1 MKDFDH
7 LMSVWQ
13 GQPKQDQLSVD
24 EVLKQV
30 KKGIRGITNQLY
42 WGIVAMVAM
51 LGLTFFILFFFVF
64 QSMLTYVG
72 ITIMMA
78 TMLAYAVMIIRNY
91 RVLNKHD
98 ATLNPTD
105 YLQDLKEYQKNRAKI
120 AGWFYYIFVMLIS
133 IGLALYFVEVLH
145 NASFYKKIA
154 VYGLTVIW
162 FLFLTLYYKKRIF
175 KSEEEKLNLMI
186 ERLERLQGQF
196 E

>member
-162 FLFLTLYYKKRIF
+162 FLFLTIYYKKRIF